1 MRGISRELGNIAGVT
16 DRGCGL
22 VRLAGVARFGEP
34 GPGIG
39 GGHIDDAD
47 TIRGFGG
54 SIPNRAGGLAA
65 LDTAPE
71 FPLGGDDEVLVE
83 GIGVGG
89 DLDPFAAASDHGQN
103 G

>member
-1 MRGISRELGNIAGVT
+1 MVNKRLTTQALEVLISTMRTAS
-16 DRGCGL
+16 
-22 VRLAGVARFGEP
+22 
-34 GPGIG
+34 
-39 GGHIDDAD
+39 
-47 TIRGFGG
+47 IRGFGG